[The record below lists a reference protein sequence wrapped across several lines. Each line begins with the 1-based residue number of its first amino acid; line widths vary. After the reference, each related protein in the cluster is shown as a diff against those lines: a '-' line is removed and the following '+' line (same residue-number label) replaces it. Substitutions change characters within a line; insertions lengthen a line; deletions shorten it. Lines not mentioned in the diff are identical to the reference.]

1 MAGSLS
7 AAEVAHFEEHG
18 YLFPKRAIGAAEAE
32 RYRLLLEH
40 YETVLGVEP
49 QTYLKIKAHVA
60 APWIVDLARSE
71 SILDAVESLIGEN
84 ILLFGTSLFSK
95 KGNDP
100 RFVSWHQDS
109 AYYGL
114 DPHEE
119 VTAWVAL
126 TPATRSNG
134 CMRVMPGSHRGPDLD
149 HDETYDPQNLLARGQ
164 TIHGLE
170 DDKAVFMEL
179 EAGEFSLHHE
189 RTAHGSLA
197 NETDGPRVGVAY
209 FYIPAHCR
217 STIGRRTALPMRG
230 EDRYG
235 HWDADP
241 LPKQDLDPRLH
252 GLPQGDVGPLPGHRG
267 RAGGKTD
274 RRLRRLRAG
283 SAGPPHSRGPRCG
296 RRRCLPSPSRWP
308 RERLG
313 K

>member
-18 YLFPKRAIGAAEAE
+18 YLFPKRAIGAGEAE
-32 RYRLLLEH
+32 RYRLKLEH

-60 APWIVDLARSE
+60 APWIVELARNE
-71 SILDAVESLIGEN
+71 AILDAVESLIGED
-84 ILLFGTSLFSK
+84 ILLFGTSLFQK

-126 TPATRSNG
+126 TPATRENG

-149 HDETYDPQNLLARGQ
+149 HDETYDPENLLARGQ
-164 TIHGLE
+164 TIRGLE

-209 FYIPAHCR
+209 FYMPAHCR

-241 LPKQDLDPRLH
+241 LPREDLDPDCMAFLKQMWARY
-252 GLPQGDVGPLPGHRG
+252 QDTEV
-267 RAGGKTD
+267 AQEA
-274 RRLRRLRAG
+274 RRTG
-283 SAGPPHSRGPRCG
+283 
-296 RRRCLPSPSRWP
+296 
-308 RERLG
+308 
-313 K
+313 